1 MLFYEIIKSIVLGII
16 EGITEWL
23 PVSSTGHIILF
34 DEILPLDASDAF
46 KDMFFVVIQLG
57 AIAAVCVTFFNKLN
71 PFSRRKTEAERK
83 GTWSLWLKVIVGV
96 LPAGLLG
103 LIIEACFDDFF
114 STYMEHYSVI
124 AAALIIY
131 GILFIVLE
139 SIPRKK
145 GYRVNSVEELTFA
158 DALKIGAFQTL
169 SLIPGTSRS
178 GSTFIGGML
187 TGVSRKVTAEFS
199 FFMAIPLMLAA
210 SGLKVLKFFFD
221 GNTFSSQEIV
231 ILCIGTVVSFA
242 VSMFAIRFLMSFVS
256 RHDLKAFGYYRIG
269 LGVIVIGYFV
279 IRGVILA

>member
-1 MLFYEIIKSIVLGII
+1 MLLLEILKSTVLGII

-34 DEILPLDASDAF
+34 DEFIPLNASAAF

-57 AIAAVCVTFFNKLN
+57 AIAAVCVSFFNKLN
-71 PFSRRKTEAERK
+71 PFSGKKSEAERR
-83 GTWSLWLKVIVGV
+83 GTWSLWFKVIVGAI
-96 LPAGLLG
+96 PAGAVGLL
-103 LIIEACFDDFF
+103 IEAAFDDFF

-124 AAALIIY
+124 SIALIVY

-139 SIPRKK
+139 SRPNKNV
-145 GYRVNSVEELTFA
+145 YRVNSVEELTYA

-210 SGLKVLKFFFD
+210 SGLKALKFFVD
-221 GNTFSSQEIV
+221 GNSLTLDETA
-231 ILCIGTVVSFA
+231 ILAVGTVVSFV
-242 VSMFAIRFLMSFVS
+242 VSLFAIKFLMSFVS
-256 RHDLKAFGYYRIG
+256 RHDLKAFGY
-269 LGVIVIGYFV
+269 
-279 IRGVILA
+279 

>member
-269 LGVIVIGYFV
+269 LGVVVIGYFV

>member
-1 MLFYEIIKSIVLGII
+1 MLILEILKSTVLGII

-34 DEILPLDASDAF
+34 DEFIPLNASAAF

-57 AIAAVCVTFFNKLN
+57 AIAAVCVSFFNKLN
-71 PFSRRKTEAERK
+71 PFSGKKTEAERK
-83 GTWSLWLKVIVGV
+83 GTWTLWFKVIVGAI
-96 LPAGLLG
+96 PAGVVGLL
-103 LIIEACFDDFF
+103 IEALFDDFF

-124 AAALIIY
+124 SIALIVY
-131 GILFIVLE
+131 GVLFIVLE
-139 SIPRKK
+139 NRPNKNV
-145 GYRVNSVEELTFA
+145 YRVNSVEELTYI

-210 SGLKVLKFFFD
+210 SGLKALKFFVD
-221 GNTFSSQEIV
+221 GNSLTVDELV
-231 ILCIGTVVSFA
+231 ILAVGTIVSFVVSL
-242 VSMFAIRFLMSFVS
+242 FAIKFLMSFVS

-269 LGVIVIGYFV
+269 LGVLVLCYFV
-279 IRGVILA
+279 IRYAIV